1 MKVKYK
7 FHEDVS
13 INRMIM
19 RLERVDNI
27 NMNGKIT
34 DKIITLDLGNN
45 DDIRIATMI
54 VALNLADEIIEED

>member
-34 DKIITLDLGNN
+34 DKNYNFRFGK
-45 DDIRIATMI
+45 
-54 VALNLADEIIEED
+54 